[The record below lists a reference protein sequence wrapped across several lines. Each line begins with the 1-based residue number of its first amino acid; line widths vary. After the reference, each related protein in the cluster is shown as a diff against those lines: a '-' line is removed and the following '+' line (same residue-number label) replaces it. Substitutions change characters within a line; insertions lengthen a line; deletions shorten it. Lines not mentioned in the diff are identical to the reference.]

1 LPDFRAWWMLFVFF
15 AVLCVLVLQHGYR
28 RWRRLRDLLPPGG
41 PSGSGRLARRWRLE
55 GWRLA
60 CMAAS
65 LVVMTA
71 LVFAGVMGAPRGL
84 LLALRFLAVA
94 GVLAV
99 VVLSLRR

>member
-1 LPDFRAWWMLFVFF
+1 MPDFRAWWMLFVFF

-65 LVVMTA
+65 LVLMTA

-84 LLALRFLAVA
+84 LLALRFLAVT